1 MNSLSV
7 IIPFYNEEQFLETSI
22 NRLIKTQIADEIYL
36 VDDCSTDGSSKIAKN
51 FASKDETIN
60 YLRLDRN
67 QGKGAALSSVNNLLN
82 SSHIAIHDGDLEYD
96 PFDLKEMFNHTF
108 ENPNSLILGS
118 RFIGNKDRKN
128 RYSRTFYANKFLSLF
143 FSIVFQK
150 KNF

>member
-82 SSHIAIHDGDLEYD
+82 SSHIAIHDGDLEYYT
-96 PFDLKEMFNHTF
+96 FDL
-108 ENPNSLILGS
+108 
-118 RFIGNKDRKN
+118 
-128 RYSRTFYANKFLSLF
+128 
-143 FSIVFQK
+143 
-150 KNF
+150 